1 MERGFVSGYVLE
13 YGLDHSLFHVSLDS
27 SCIFKVY
34 IASAFEYDIGM
45 FVAQIVALRSV
56 WMSAGGLST
65 ALKVFAH
72 LIGLSSGFFRDQGA
86 GELFGSIVVGTGGG
100 WARPS

>member
-1 MERGFVSGYVLE
+1 
-13 YGLDHSLFHVSLDS
+13 
-27 SCIFKVY
+27 
-34 IASAFEYDIGM
+34 
-45 FVAQIVALRSV
+45 
-56 WMSAGGLST
+56 MSAGGLST

>member
-1 MERGFVSGYVLE
+1 MERGYVSGYVLE

-56 WMSAGGLST
+56 
-65 ALKVFAH
+65 
-72 LIGLSSGFFRDQGA
+72 
-86 GELFGSIVVGTGGG
+86 
-100 WARPS
+100 